1 MNSVTSIGEW
11 AFYGCSGLTS
21 VTIPNSVTS
30 IGNDAFYYCGGLTT
44 IDVAVDNLNYS
55 SGNGVLFNKDKT
67 TLIQYPGG
75 KQGEYI
81 IPNSVTQIGS
91 AAFGYCTSLTSVTI
105 GCSGLTSVTI
115 TNSVTSI
122 GNDAFYYCGGLTSVT
137 NYAATPQIINNSV
150 FISVNM
156 SACTLYVPKGS
167 LSTYQAADVWKEFGK
182 IIGIDAPQ
190 GIHNLSSDHIQS
202 TKIIRNGQ
210 VYILRGEKI
219 YTIDGRLAR

>member
-1 MNSVTSIGEW
+1 M
-11 AFYGCSGLTS
+11 TS

-105 GCSGLTSVTI
+105 P
-115 TNSVTSI
+115 NSVTSI
-122 GNDAFYYCGGLTSVT
+122 GDGAFEGCSSFGLSMV
-137 NYAATPQIINNSV
+137 AA
-150 FISVNM
+150 
-156 SACTLYVPKGS
+156 A
-167 LSTYQAADVWKEFGK
+167 
-182 IIGIDAPQ
+182 
-190 GIHNLSSDHIQS
+190 
-202 TKIIRNGQ
+202 
-210 VYILRGEKI
+210 
-219 YTIDGRLAR
+219 